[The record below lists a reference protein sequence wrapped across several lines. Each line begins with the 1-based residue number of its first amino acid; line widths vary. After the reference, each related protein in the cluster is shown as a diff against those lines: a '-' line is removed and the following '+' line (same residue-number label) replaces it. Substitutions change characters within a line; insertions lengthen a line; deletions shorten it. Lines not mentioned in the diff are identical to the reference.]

1 MIVFRRGNNSKT
13 APPLIGMERVTSLHI
28 LGVTITDNLRTSSH
42 VSGVLGAC
50 SCSLHALRVLRAHG
64 LPEAALHEVTRAT
77 TIARLLYASPA
88 WWGYTTAGDRY
99 RLSRF
104 LHRVKRMGYLSPQH
118 PDIDRL
124 MDDADCRL
132 LQAITRNPYHVLR
145 SLFQPI
151 VHRPY
156 VPRVRP
162 HDFELPKK
170 DDYNFVSR
178 VLFRKVR
185 VGGSQAQ

>member
-1 MIVFRRGNNSKT
+1 MRSTVQEELDNVSLWAEHNNLRLNASKSREMIVFRRGKKSKT

-28 LGVTITDNLRTSSH
+28 LGVTITDNLRASSH
-42 VSGVLGAC
+42 VNGVLGAC
-50 SCSLHALRVLRAHG
+50 SGSLHALRVLRAHG

-88 WWGYTTAGDRY
+88 WWGYTTASDRY

-104 LHRVKRMGYLSPQH
+104 LHRVKRMGYLPPQH

-145 SLFQPI
+145 SLFPPI

-156 VPRVRP
+156 V
-162 HDFELPKK
+162 L
-170 DDYNFVSR
+170 
-178 VLFRKVR
+178 
-185 VGGSQAQ
+185 